1 MRDRERV
8 EFVDFV
14 TERYPGLCRTA
25 YLLTGSHHT
34 AEDVVQSALTRAFVH
49 WARVRRA
56 DHPEAYVRRMV
67 VNEVVSLRR
76 RRWTREAVVEDTDRL
91 RSAAVQVGPEDGVVD
106 RQDIATA
113 LASLTLRQRAV
124 LVLRYYDGLSEAE
137 IAEVL
142 GIRPGTVKGH
152 ARAGLSALAAQLSVP
167 ALKEEWS

>member
-1 MRDRERV
+1 MRDRDRV

-14 TERYPGLCRTA
+14 TERYSSLCRTA

-49 WARVRRA
+49 WAQVRRA
-56 DHPEAYVRRMV
+56 DYPDAYVRRIV

-76 RRWTREAVVEDTDRL
+76 RRWTREVVLEDTDRL
-91 RSAAVQVGPEDGVVD
+91 RRAAVQVGPENEVVD
-106 RQDIATA
+106 RQDMATA

-137 IAEVL
+137 IAEAL
-142 GIRPGTVKGH
+142 GIRPGSVKGH
-152 ARAGLSALAAQLSVP
+152 ARAGLAALGTRLQVGSS
-167 ALKEEWS
+167 KEGS

>member
-1 MRDRERV
+1 MRDCDRV

-14 TERYPGLCRTA
+14 TERYSSLCRTA

-34 AEDVVQSALTRAFVH
+34 AEDVVQAALTRAFVL

-56 DHPEAYVRRMV
+56 NSPDAYVRKMV
-67 VNEVVSLRR
+67 VNEVVSLSR
-76 RRWTREAVVEDTDRL
+76 RRWTREAVVEDMDRL
-91 RSAAVQVGPEDGVVD
+91 RSAEVQTGPEDWVVERHD
-106 RQDIATA
+106 MATA

-142 GIRPGTVKGH
+142 GIRPGSVKGH
-152 ARAGLSALAAQLSVP
+152 ARAGLSALATRLSVP
-167 ALKEEWS
+167 ALKEELS

>member
-1 MRDRERV
+1 MRDRDRV

-14 TERYPGLCRTA
+14 TERYPSLCRTA

-56 DHPEAYVRRMV
+56 DYPDAYVRRMV

-76 RRWTREAVVEDTDRL
+76 RRWTSEAVVEDTDRL

-137 IAEVL
+137 IAEAL

-152 ARAGLSALAAQLSVP
+152 ARAGLSALAAQLTVP
-167 ALKEEWS
+167 ASKEEWS

>member
-1 MRDRERV
+1 MRDRDRV

-14 TERYPGLCRTA
+14 TERYSSLCRTA
-25 YLLTGSHHT
+25 YLLTGSNHT

-56 DHPEAYVRRMV
+56 DSPDAYVRRMV
-67 VNEVVSLRR
+67 VNEVISLRR
-76 RRWTREAVVEDTDRL
+76 RRWTREAVVEHTDWL
-91 RSAAVQVGPEDGVVD
+91 PSAAVQVGPEDGVVD
-106 RQDIATA
+106 RQDMATA

-142 GIRPGTVKGH
+142 GIRPGSVKGH
-152 ARAGLSALAAQLSVP
+152 ARAGLSALGARLSVGS
-167 ALKEEWS
+167 LKEGS

>member
-8 EFVDFV
+8 QFVDFV
-14 TERYPGLCRTA
+14 TERYPSLCRTA

-34 AEDVVQSALTRAFVH
+34 AEDVVQSALTRAFLH
-49 WARVRRA
+49 WERVRRT
-56 DHPEAYVRRMV
+56 DYPEAYVRRMV

-76 RRWTREAVVEDTDRL
+76 RRWTREAVVDDTDRL

-124 LVLRYYDGLSEAE
+124 LVLR
-137 IAEVL
+137 
-142 GIRPGTVKGH
+142 RPSG
-152 ARAGLSALAAQLSVP
+152 S
-167 ALKEEWS
+167 